1 MKLSTTAA
9 WIGVTLCL
17 ALTFI
22 LGATVATCSDNV
34 RLNDTISMLRAQH
47 SAELRRYEQELSSCS
62 FSAGTYKER
71 YIFYKGVV
79 LGLPLSGELLD
90 QVDKIEAE
98 VDRMDRFRLKLEK
111 GLMRSD
117 RRRR

>member
-1 MKLSTTAA
+1 MKLSTIAA
-9 WIGVTLCL
+9 WVVTTLCL

-34 RLNDTISMLRAQH
+34 RLNDTISMLKAQH
-47 SAELRRYEQELSSCS
+47 NSEIHRYEQELSSCS
-62 FSAGTYKER
+62 FSAGTYRER

-79 LGLPLSGELLD
+79 LGLPLSGELLE
-90 QVDKIEAE
+90 QVEQLEAE

-111 GLMRSD
+111 GLMRSE
-117 RRRR
+117 RRHR